1 MRMTTFTHFFAGITL
16 IVLLSGCETTGD
28 PRSGGLFWSET
39 KAQARLA
46 GRTQELESTRRT
58 AQRESVKTTSLRQQE
73 EASKAEVERYQRGLV
88 VVGEEI
94 SVLKSELEAAPG
106 DTGSLHNELQAA
118 ERQRRELQADATLS
132 AAEMEQR
139 LRSLRQDVVRLRE
152 RSRLLR
158 ETR

>member
-1 MRMTTFTHFFAGITL
+1 MRMTIFTHLLAGATL

-28 PRSGGLFWSET
+28 PRSGGIFWSET
-39 KAQARLA
+39 KAQDRLA
-46 GRTQELESTRRT
+46 GRTQELASTQRT
-58 AQRESVKTTSLRQQE
+58 AQRETAKTSGLRQQE
-73 EASKAEVERYQRGLV
+73 DARKAEIDRYQRGLV
-88 VVGEEI
+88 AVGEEI
-94 SVLKSELEAAPG
+94 SVLQSELATAPG
-106 DTGSLHNELQAA
+106 DTRRLQNELQAV
-118 ERQRRELQADATLS
+118 ERQRKELQADSNLS